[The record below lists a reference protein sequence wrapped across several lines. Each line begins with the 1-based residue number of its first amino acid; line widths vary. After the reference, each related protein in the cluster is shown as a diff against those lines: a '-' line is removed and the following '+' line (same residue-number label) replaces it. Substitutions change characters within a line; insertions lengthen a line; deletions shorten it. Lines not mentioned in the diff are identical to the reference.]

1 MSNALSNGSAPSRAD
16 RGSVQPPRPRWR
28 AWVTGTVITATA
40 VLIGLSGA
48 GVTQA
53 YLTASASQPGATLT
67 AGTAAIQVN
76 GVSAANLGSR
86 GLTPNTPA
94 VWSFTVSNTGSV
106 KMDISAVISAPAA
119 AGYATSTRAVLA
131 PVSGAAACTASLGG
145 TPQPFDGFTAS
156 TASLGAV
163 QAGAVQTYCL
173 VVSLPSGTS
182 AVGSGSPLAFSMTVD
197 AVQSA
202 S

>member
-1 MSNALSNGSAPSRAD
+1 MSSTVTRDHAPRS
-16 RGSVQPPRPRWR
+16 RWR
-28 AWVTGTVITATA
+28 TWVSGTAMTAAA

-53 YLTASASQPGATLT
+53 YLTASAPQPGATLT

-76 GVSAANLGSR
+76 GASATNFGSR
-86 GLTPNTPA
+86 ALTPNTPA

-106 KMDISAVISAPAA
+106 KMNIAALVSAPATS
-119 AGYATSTRAVLA
+119 GYATSTRAILA
-131 PVSGAAACTASLGG
+131 QVPGPAACTASLGG
-145 TPQPFDGFTAS
+145 AAQPFNGLSSA
-156 TASLGAV
+156 LGALP
-163 QAGAVQTYCL
+163 AGATQTYCL

-182 AVGSGSPLAFSMTVD
+182 AVGTGSPLAFSMTVD